1 VGKDGIGV
9 GPLFCV
15 LCYAD
20 QQRNGTVSGFLPK
33 MIHAY
38 NENKW

>member
-15 LCYAD
+15 LRDAD
-20 QQRNGTVSGFLPK
+20 QKNGTVSGFLPK